1 MINEEINIL
10 FLFDLEVLTYFPYVL
25 KIVLMILNAKK
36 VKSVI
41 MGNALNVPM
50 IINVEKGKNATC
62 QIIHVWTLAKI
73 IMTVNQENTVILTT
87 KFVSP
92 NVNQIK
98 IVNPDI
104 AVKMENV
111 SKHVVKAI
119 HVWQMINIA
128 TSNFDNC
135 FIHLNNYFNPKV

>member
-62 QIIHVWTLAKI
+62 QIIHVWTLAKG

-92 NVNQIK
+92 NVN
-98 IVNPDI
+98 
-104 AVKMENV
+104 
-111 SKHVVKAI
+111 
-119 HVWQMINIA
+119 
-128 TSNFDNC
+128 
-135 FIHLNNYFNPKV
+135 